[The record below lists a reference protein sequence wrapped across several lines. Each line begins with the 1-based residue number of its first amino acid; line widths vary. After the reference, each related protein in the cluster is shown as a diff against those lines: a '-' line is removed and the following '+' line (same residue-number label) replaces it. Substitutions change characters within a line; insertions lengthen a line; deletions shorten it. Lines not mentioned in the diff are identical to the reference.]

1 MATGATA
8 STSVLFGID
17 YRDSAGALAHVTP
30 ADIKSFQGGKSFAIE
45 YIGIAQGQGNNALTA
60 ANASALESAGL
71 SIVSVYENRP
81 SSGGGMTDTAS
92 NGTYTSAWVNYFS
105 QPGQGTTDAQNAIIG
120 ASSAGQL
127 TGAIYFAIDLDPA
140 KSTNP
145 ATGLNLLSE
154 AAALNLIDHYF
165 QQISAYFNSYN
176 QLHGTSY
183 QIGVYGAGDTLSTI
197 VNDPLVTADGTHAF
211 TWLAGASSWPGF
223 NTFTTWDLAQSNN
236 DQFQLD
242 GRNVDLDQSSGPD
255 FGAWG
260 SSSAQTIQNDSFGI
274 TRVTLPSDQ
283 ASVVANA
290 INALTQTETQ
300 YVNGLLSQVSDT
312 TIPAVAVEGSMYG
325 AVGTSAEVTLLATQ
339 FLPGQVSTA
348 IANGFNPQVYAS
360 EALGLAFAFG
370 NETGGMAFANSF
382 GPSNAAMPNTPAGD
396 LAFAAAASVAVFGSA
411 STANLVNVLDS
422 FVANWKV
429 FYSSHGV
436 PGIPNATANQI
447 DLAARG
453 AAWGDAVGVAL
464 ANNLGPLSGQTTNFL
479 EDAAQG
485 TATYSASLASQ
496 PNHAPFEGLDVSASA
511 SATASISQSNIQLV
525 GISAHHDAPM
535 I

>member
-1 MATGATA
+1 MADA
-8 STSVLFGID
+8 LFGID

-45 YIGIAQGQGNNALTA
+45 YIGVAQGQGNNALTA
-60 ANASALESAGL
+60 ANVSALESAGL

-92 NGTYTSAWVNYFS
+92 NGTYTSAWVDYFS
-105 QPGQGTTDAQNAIIG
+105 HPGQGTTDAQNAING
-120 ASSAGQL
+120 ANSAGQL

-140 KSTNP
+140 KSTDP
-145 ATGLNLLSE
+145 VTGLNRVSE
-154 AAALNLIDHYF
+154 ATALNLIDKYF
-165 QQISAYFNSYN
+165 EDISSFFNSYN
-176 QLHGTSY
+176 QTHGTSY
-183 QIGVYGAGDTLSTI
+183 QIGVYGAGDTLSKI
-197 VNDPLVTADGTHAF
+197 VNDPLVTSDGSHAF
-211 TWLAGASSWPGF
+211 TWLAGATAWAGSK
-223 NTFTTWDLAQSNN
+223 TFTTWDIQQSNN

-242 GRNVDLDQSSGPD
+242 GRKVDLDQSSGPD
-255 FGAWG
+255 FGDWG

-274 TRVTLPSDQ
+274 TRVTLPSDD

-300 YVNGLLSQVSDT
+300 YVNGLLSQVANT

-339 FLPGQVSTA
+339 FLPAQVANA
-348 IANGFNPQVYAS
+348 IQNGFNPQVYAS

-382 GPSNAAMPNTPAGD
+382 GPSNVAMPNTATGD

-411 STANLVNVLDS
+411 STANLVNVLDG
-422 FVANWKV
+422 FVTNWKS
-429 FYSSHGV
+429 FYTSNGV
-436 PGIPNATANQI
+436 PGISHASATQI

-464 ANNLGPLSGQTTNFL
+464 ANNLGPLSGQTINFL

-485 TATYSASLASQ
+485 TANYSAGLASQ
-496 PNHAPFEGLDVSASA
+496 PNHVPFQGSTASA
-511 SATASISQSNIQLV
+511 SVTSSDSNVQLTGV
-525 GISAHHDAPM
+525 ALHLDHAVI
-535 I
+535 